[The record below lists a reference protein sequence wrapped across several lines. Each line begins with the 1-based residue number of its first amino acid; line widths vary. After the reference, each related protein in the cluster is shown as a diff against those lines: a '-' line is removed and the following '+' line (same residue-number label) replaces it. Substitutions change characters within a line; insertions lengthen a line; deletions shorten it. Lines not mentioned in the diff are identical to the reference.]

1 MPFKSKAQ
9 RRWMYENM
17 PETAKRWEVETP
29 SPEALPN
36 RIHKKDLPTGC
47 RIGVDKKKENPL

>member
-36 RIHKKDLPTGC
+36 RIHKKRPT
-47 RIGVDKKKENPL
+47 KKMSNRRR

>member
-36 RIHKKDLPTGC
+36 RVHKKKTYQQD
-47 RIGVDKKKENPL
+47 VE